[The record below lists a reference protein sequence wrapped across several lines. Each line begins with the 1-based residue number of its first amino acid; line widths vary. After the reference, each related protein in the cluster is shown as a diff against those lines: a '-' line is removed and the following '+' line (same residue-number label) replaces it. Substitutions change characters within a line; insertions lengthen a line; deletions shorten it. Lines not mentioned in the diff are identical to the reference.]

1 MPSRSSSPASSR
13 ARPQPRPLD
22 ASRTA
27 SSHTC
32 PPATLS
38 SSAGAPAGTP
48 EGFGGAVP
56 SGGDG
61 LGELGARDPFEAELA
76 SNFCETSLGNADTTH
91 VIRIGDKAKT
101 FLGLTSQ
108 SCAPLPAGT
117 PPLPAGDVERLRMQ
131 VPGWAVTQDAEGRDA
146 ISREWE
152 VKDFAAGLEVFQ
164 RIASVAEAEG
174 HHPDLHLEGW
184 NKARAVLTTHSIGG
198 LSENDFILASKIN
211 DLDFSDALKKKK
223 AKFWA

>member
-1 MPSRSSSPASSR
+1 
-13 ARPQPRPLD
+13 
-22 ASRTA
+22 
-27 SSHTC
+27 
-32 PPATLS
+32 
-38 SSAGAPAGTP
+38 
-48 EGFGGAVP
+48 VP

>member
-1 MPSRSSSPASSR
+1 MGDSGRGA
-13 ARPQPRPLD
+13 PRRG
-22 ASRTA
+22 AGAACR
-27 SSHTC
+27 
-32 PPATLS
+32 
-38 SSAGAPAGTP
+38 AGAPAGTP

>member
-1 MPSRSSSPASSR
+1 M
-13 ARPQPRPLD
+13 
-22 ASRTA
+22 
-27 SSHTC
+27 
-32 PPATLS
+32 
-38 SSAGAPAGTP
+38 
-48 EGFGGAVP
+48 
-56 SGGDG
+56 
-61 LGELGARDPFEAELA
+61 
-76 SNFCETSLGNADTTH
+76 
-91 VIRIGDKAKT
+91 
-101 FLGLTSQ
+101 
-108 SCAPLPAGT
+108 
-117 PPLPAGDVERLRMQ
+117 
-131 VPGWAVTQDAEGRDA
+131 AVTQDAEGRDA